1 MTTYYISYYT
11 FPYVGSSLASIVKSY
26 QDNFDD
32 TLLNPRQSSF
42 LKECLKKSLDDT
54 HKAKQSHQFHFT

>member
-32 TLLNPRQSSF
+32 AVLNPVSRHS
-42 LKECLKKSLDDT
+42 
-54 HKAKQSHQFHFT
+54 